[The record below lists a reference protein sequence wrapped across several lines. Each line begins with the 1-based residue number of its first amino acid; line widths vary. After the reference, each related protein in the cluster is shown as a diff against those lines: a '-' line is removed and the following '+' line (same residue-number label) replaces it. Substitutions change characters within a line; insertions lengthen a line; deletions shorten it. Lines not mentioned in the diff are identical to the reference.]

1 MVKFSASIG
10 VLALLAVVPAL
21 AQLPHRDLTVE
32 LRQVAEGDGYSVS
45 TQSSDALMDLQSIK
59 VRNGEKASLSL
70 SKSIPMQW
78 TSSVTAQSTSL
89 AASGAAAGN
98 TESGVKNAIVW
109 MDASQSIKVQ
119 PRWPGGNQPA
129 IVEIEVQSA
138 SVKPRTGTE
147 LPDQS
152 RSQLT
157 TTVSAPLGKWVNI
170 GSSGNTPK
178 AGVYSSQATVNNRRV
193 LQIRVSDGGQS
204 N

>member
-10 VLALLAVVPAL
+10 VLALLAALPAL

-32 LRQVAEGDGYSVS
+32 LRQVAEGDSSGYSVG
-45 TQSSDALMDLQSIK
+45 TQSSDALMDLQSVK

-70 SKSIPMQW
+70 SKSVPMQW
-78 TSSVTAQSTSL
+78 TQSVTAQSTSL
-89 AASGAAAGN
+89 AASGATASN

-119 PRWPGGNQPA
+119 PRWPGGHQPA
-129 IVEIEVQSA
+129 MVEIEVQSA

-170 GSSGNTPK
+170 ASSGNSPK
-178 AGVYSSQATVNNRRV
+178 AGVYSATVNSRRV
-193 LQIRVSDGGQS
+193 LQIRVSDGGQA